1 MLYLNGVL
9 LLQALIGNLGE
20 KGEVP
25 ERRRGIFGC
34 GGMRTSMD

>member
-1 MLYLNGVL
+1 MLYLNGFL

-25 ERRRGIFGC
+25 ERIRGIFGF
-34 GGMRTSMD
+34 GEVRTSID